1 MIKDFIVQ
9 NWTLILVLFAFAIS
23 LKMTVFLDKRTIRR
37 MLVMILAVF
46 LLSVAVFAEFRLA
59 DSGTHQKVRLVLM
72 AIRYSSTPFILAMVI
87 FTLVKRFRWFIFIP
101 AIAMTAVDIVSIF
114 NGVVFALDAS
124 NELVRGPLGY
134 FPYVMAGFYCVFVI
148 YILYAR
154 SNKTAAEIVPI
165 LFFCFTFLSDLILPF
180 VIGREFSQFF
190 CATISIALFV
200 YYVFSILQLTKKDAL
215 TGALNR
221 QAYYADVADEPEEIT
236 ALVSLDM
243 NGLKVIN
250 DTQGHAAGDEA
261 LVTLAL
267 CFRRALKSRQFGYR
281 IGGRIPRRLR
291 DRLPPRHAPGSFAT
305 RRADRTEHRRDQV
318 QLFDRVQLLPRRR
331 EVDRHAS
338 EGVRQHDVRG
348 KGALP
353 QSKRDRAAEK
363 KVNPTSPDF

>member
-1 MIKDFIVQ
+1 MIKDFIIQ

-59 DSGTHQKVRLVLM
+59 DSGTHHKVRLVLM
-72 AIRYSSTPFILAMVI
+72 AIRYSSTPFLLAMVI

-101 AIAMTAVDIVSIF
+101 AMAMAAVNIVSIF
-114 NGVVFALDAS
+114 NGVVFSLDGS
-124 NELVRGPLGY
+124 HELVRGPLGY

-154 SNKTAAEIVPI
+154 SNKTAAEIIPI

-250 DTQGHAAGDEA
+250 DSQGHAAGDEA
-261 LVTLAL
+261 LTVLAV
-267 CFRRALKSRQFGYR
+267 CFTRALGRKQSLYRVGGDEFVIVCRRVTHLEVSQLVERIEKNVAETKYSCSIGYSYSLDGAKS
-281 IGGRIPRRLR
+281 I
-291 DRLPPRHAPGSFAT
+291 DT
-305 RRADRTEHRRDQV
+305 
-318 QLFDRVQLLPRRR
+318 LLKESDNMMYEEKARYHKANEIVP
-331 EVDRHAS
+331 E
-338 EGVRQHDVRG
+338 
-348 KGALP
+348 
-353 QSKRDRAAEK
+353 KRK
-363 KVNPTSPDF
+363 